1 MSDKKHGH
9 MHHSKSTRDILN
21 PRNIL
26 KHAELQSG
34 DKFLDAGCG
43 DGFISFAASEIVK
56 PDGEVYA
63 VDVYHESI
71 KAVEEEIRKLDAKN
85 IKAEVADITEKIPL
99 DDELIDLCIM
109 ANVMH
114 GFVENGEVD
123 PVMQEITRVV
133 KQGGAFAV
141 VEFKKMEGPPGPPFK
156 VRVAPQDVEDIMA
169 QYGWLITKT
178 TEVGEYHYLTLGIK
192 N

>member
-9 MHHSKSTRDILN
+9 VHHSKSTRDILN
-21 PRNIL
+21 ARNIL
-26 KHAELQSG
+26 KHAELHSG

-63 VDVYHESI
+63 VDVYPESI
-71 KAVEEEIRKLDAKN
+71 NAVEEEIVKLDIKN
-85 IKAEVADITEKIPL
+85 IMAEVVDITEKIPL
-99 DDELIDLCIM
+99 DDELIDLCVM

-114 GFVENGEVD
+114 GFVENDEVD
-123 PVMQEITRVV
+123 PVMREITRVV

-156 VRVAPQDVEDIMA
+156 VRLAPPDVEDILT
-169 QYGWLITKT
+169 QYGWEVTKN
-178 TEVGEYHYLTLGIK
+178 TEVGEYHYLALGVK
-192 N
+192 K

>member
-9 MHHSKSTRDILN
+9 VHHSKSTKDILN
-21 PRNIL
+21 AENIL
-26 KHAELQSG
+26 KHAELESG

-56 PDGEVYA
+56 PNGEVFA
-63 VDVYHESI
+63 VDIYPESI
-71 KAVEEEIRKLDAKN
+71 KAVEEEIEKNGIKN

-99 DDELIDLCIM
+99 DDELIDLCVM

-123 PVMQEITRVV
+123 PVMREITRVI

-141 VEFKKMEGPPGPPFK
+141 VEFKKMEGPRGPPFK
-156 VRVAPQDVEDIMA
+156 VRLAPQDVENLLA
-169 QYGWLITKT
+169 QYGWEVIKT

-192 N
+192 K